1 MPTYVWKGKD
11 RYQLPIVRE
20 INANTVEESKAILQA
35 DGCTDL
41 ALMSDDIMAA
51 ATAGMADDV
60 KFFGKKLQV
69 SETDKVKFHGQK
81 SPTFLSAIWEGVR
94 LTGVRWL
101 LIVAAIAALQIYR
114 GSVLGLGLV
123 GLGLLAWFA
132 FLVTMYLPGIYYG
145 RLHKAADW
153 HRWDEVWDLV
163 EKLKQ
168 VGKFHIIKVPA
179 PELGR
184 FRAKVL
190 AARGRLDEA
199 LAEYAQYEDKPGCP
213 RWLYLAF
220 VAGLYNLAKQ
230 YDNAIEWNWK
240 SIHEKSNPAM
250 YLDLANRY
258 ARHKGD
264 AFKALA
270 ALAEAEKGIIP
281 DALKAGHLRIRGI
294 VAYVEGNHAEAKKDL
309 EASLTVLAGNPNQPF
324 RDGSLGIARAYLC
337 LVLDRL
343 GDREGAKQNFL
354 AARDYL
360 VATDEPELLEQC
372 QRATAT

>member
-11 RYQLPIVRE
+11 RYKLPIVRE

-51 ATAGMADDV
+51 ATEGMADDV
-60 KFFGKKLQV
+60 KFFGEKLHV
-69 SETDKVKFHGQK
+69 SETDKVKFQGQK
-81 SPTFLSAIWEGVR
+81 SPTFLTAIWEGAQ
-94 LTGVRWL
+94 LTGVRL
-101 LIVAAIAALQIYR
+101 PLIVAAVAAWQIYR
-114 GSVLGLGLV
+114 GNMLGLGLV

-153 HRWDEVWDLV
+153 HRWDEVRDLV

-184 FRAKVL
+184 YRAKVL
-190 AARGRLDEA
+190 TARGQLDEA

-220 VAGLYNLAKQ
+220 VAGIYDLAKQ
-230 YDNAIEWNWK
+230 HDKAIEWNWK
-240 SIHEKSNPAM
+240 SIHEKNNPVM
-250 YLDLANRY
+250 HLDLASRY
-258 ARHKGD
+258 ARYKGD
-264 AFKALA
+264 AVKARA
-270 ALAEAEKGIIP
+270 ALVEAEKGTIP

-294 VAYVEGNHAEAKKDL
+294 VAYVEGNHAEAKQDL
-309 EASLTVLAGNPNQPF
+309 EASLTILAGNPNQPF
-324 RDGSLGIARAYLC
+324 RDGSINIARAYLC

-343 GDREGAKQNFL
+343 GDREGAKQNFM

-360 VATDEPELLEQC
+360 VATGEAELLEQC
-372 QRATAT
+372 RTVTGM